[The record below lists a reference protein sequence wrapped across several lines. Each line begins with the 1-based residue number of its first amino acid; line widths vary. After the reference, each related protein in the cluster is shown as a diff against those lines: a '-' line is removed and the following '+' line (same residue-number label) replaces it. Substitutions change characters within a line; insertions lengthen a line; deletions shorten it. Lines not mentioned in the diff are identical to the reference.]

1 MLLFAYLI
9 YFISIIA
16 FILFFSYV
24 LCELIKCFRTHDRT
38 AGKRCVWL
46 CLVTAVFVTYFSFGW
61 RLPAGFSLE
70 TLRVPAEHELYLP
83 TKIIRS
89 DAALLH
95 IQGEKVLIFSQPYE
109 EVAEYVQEHNS
120 ALARKNI
127 IVSEFGNDMF
137 FDMVYYPPLYKDYQ
151 SLTRD
156 EKLHYVKL
164 VYVATDMGI
173 FMVQDALIYFVLA
186 LLLGHGSLQ
195 SRKEALEMD
204 GTGDGSSSQDENNN

>member
-1 MLLFAYLI
+1 
-9 YFISIIA
+9 
-16 FILFFSYV
+16 
-24 LCELIKCFRTHDRT
+24 
-38 AGKRCVWL
+38 
-46 CLVTAVFVTYFSFGW
+46 
-61 RLPAGFSLE
+61 
-70 TLRVPAEHELYLP
+70 
-83 TKIIRS
+83 
-89 DAALLH
+89 
-95 IQGEKVLIFSQPYE
+95 
-109 EVAEYVQEHNS
+109 
-120 ALARKNI
+120 
-127 IVSEFGNDMF
+127 MF